1 MSMHTRLATLLVL
14 LGALAAGCGGDNPLR
29 EVAQGIVAAAATAR
43 SVSLAI
49 GAVGGNA
56 AACVQVATPCTT
68 YPCQTSAAIQVG
80 AACSMPLGAAD
91 SGVVNVM
98 GSWSSVSDATLTM
111 QFVNVKESVNPDAIA
126 LAQVTQVTG
135 TRSGNI
141 TTVTYSGSNAGARAG
156 LSGTAV
162 GGSSSWTVDVDD
174 KGTADPG
181 DDVLTVKASSAA
193 AGAGLGVS
201 AKTMTLAGVTI
212 DPSCALNP
220 IAGTGNITEVQTLIP
235 KIQDISFHA
244 ACDGKGSVNNSAYA
258 FDASP

>member
-1 MSMHTRLATLLVL
+1 MSMHTRHASLLVL
-14 LGALAAGCGGDNPLR
+14 LGALGTGCSGDNPLR
-29 EVAQGIVAAAATAR
+29 EVAQGIVAAATTAR

-56 AACVQVATPCTT
+56 AACVQIATPCTSF
-68 YPCQTSAAIQVG
+68 PCQTSAAIQVG
-80 AACSMPLGAAD
+80 SGCSMPLGAAD

-98 GSWSSVSDATLTM
+98 GSWSSVSDATVTA

-126 LAQVTQVTG
+126 LTQVTQVTG
-135 TRSGNI
+135 SRSGNV

-156 LSGTAV
+156 LSNAAV
-162 GGSSSWTVDVDD
+162 GGSSSWTVEVDD
-174 KGTADPG
+174 KGTSDAS
-181 DDVLTVKASSAA
+181 DDVLTVRASSAA

-201 AKTMTLAGVTI
+201 AKTMTLAGVVV
-212 DPSCALNP
+212 DPSCTLNP
-220 IAGTGNITEVQTLIP
+220 IAGTGNITEVQTIIP

-244 ACDGKGSVNNSAYA
+244 ACDGKGKVNSSNYD